1 MQIYIKKENIDQN
14 IQNISDHLE
23 SNIVFD
29 EPKKSHYLVYD
40 SNGLSFIKDSK
51 NPREILHI
59 NFLKGALGW
68 RMKRA
73 QHESNLKKALGK
85 NNDQLTI
92 FDATAG
98 LLTDAMIFLSLGH
111 KVIAVE
117 QSKILFCLVSDAI
130 FRARKDIPELKNLD
144 FINDNSI
151 NVYKRKHQQLDVIY
165 LDPMYPI
172 TKKNIK
178 KSGNINAITK
188 ILKLENLENNEDEF
202 ISSFMESNY
211 KKIILKRP
219 LKSKKNYSNINYQVI
234 GKTTRFD
241 IYL

>member
-14 IQNISDHLE
+14 VQNISDYLE
-23 SNIVFD
+23 SSLVFD
-29 EPKKSHYLVYD
+29 KPNKPHYLIYD
-40 SNGLSFIKDSK
+40 SNGLSYIKDSK

-85 NNDQLTI
+85 NTNQLAI

-98 LLTDAMIFLSLGH
+98 LLTDTMIFLSLGH
-111 KVIAVE
+111 KVVAVE
-117 QSKILFCLVSDAI
+117 QSKILFSLVNDAI
-130 FRARKDIPELKNLD
+130 LRAEKDIPELKNLK
-144 FINDNSI
+144 FINGNSI
-151 NVYKRKHQQLDVIY
+151 DIYKEKNYKCDVIY
-165 LDPMYPI
+165 LDPMYPRP
-172 TKKNIK
+172 KKNLK
-178 KSGNINAITK
+178 KSGNLETIK
-188 ILKLENLENNEDEF
+188 QILKLENLDKNNDEI
-202 ISSFMESNY
+202 ISMFLESNY
-211 KKIILKRP
+211 RKIIVKRP
-219 LKSKKNYSNINYQVI
+219 LKSDKTHSNINYQVK

>member
-14 IQNISDHLE
+14 VKNISDYLE
-23 SNIVFD
+23 SSLVFD
-29 EPKKSHYLVYD
+29 KPNKPHYLIYD

-85 NNDQLTI
+85 NTNQLAI

-98 LLTDAMIFLSLGH
+98 LLTDTMIFLSLGH
-111 KVIAVE
+111 KVVAVE
-117 QSKILFCLVSDAI
+117 QSKILFSLVNDAI
-130 FRARKDIPELKNLD
+130 LRAEKDIPELKNLK
-144 FINDNSI
+144 FINGNSI
-151 NVYKRKHQQLDVIY
+151 DIYKEKNYKCDVIY
-165 LDPMYPI
+165 LDPMYPRL
-172 TKKNIK
+172 KKNLK
-178 KSGNINAITK
+178 KSGNLETIK
-188 ILKLENLENNEDEF
+188 QILKLENLDKNNDEIINKF
-202 ISSFMESNY
+202 LESNY
-211 KKIILKRP
+211 KKIIVKRP
-219 LKSKKNYSNINYQVI
+219 LKSDKAHSNINYQVK

>member
-14 IQNISDHLE
+14 VQNISDYLE
-23 SNIVFD
+23 SSLVFD
-29 EPKKSHYLVYD
+29 KPNKPHYLIYD
-40 SNGLSFIKDSK
+40 SNGLSYIKDSK

-85 NNDQLTI
+85 NTNQLAI

-98 LLTDAMIFLSLGH
+98 LLTDTMIFLSLGH
-111 KVIAVE
+111 KVVAVE
-117 QSKILFCLVSDAI
+117 QSKILFSLVSDAI
-130 FRARKDIPELKNLD
+130 FRAENDIPELKNLK
-144 FINDNSI
+144 FINGNSI
-151 NVYKRKHQQLDVIY
+151 DVYREKNYQFDAVY

-172 TKKNIK
+172 LKKNIK
-178 KSGNINAITK
+178 KSGNLETIK
-188 ILKLENLENNEDEF
+188 HILKLENLDKDNDEI
-202 ISSFMESNY
+202 ISMFLESNY
-211 KKIILKRP
+211 RKIIVKRP
-219 LKSKKNYSNINYQVI
+219 LKSKKNYSNINYQVK

>member
-14 IQNISDHLE
+14 VQNISDYLE
-23 SNIVFD
+23 SSLVFD
-29 EPKKSHYLVYD
+29 KPNKPHYLIYD

-68 RMKRA
+68 RMKRV

-85 NNDQLTI
+85 NTNQLAI

-98 LLTDAMIFLSLGH
+98 LLTDTMIFLSLGH
-111 KVIAVE
+111 KVVAVE
-117 QSKILFCLVSDAI
+117 QSKILFSLVNDAI
-130 FRARKDIPELKNLD
+130 LRAEKDIPELKNLK
-144 FINDNSI
+144 FINGNSI
-151 NVYKRKHQQLDVIY
+151 DIYKKKNYKCDVIY
-165 LDPMYPI
+165 LDPMYPRL
-172 TKKNIK
+172 KKNLK
-178 KSGNINAITK
+178 KSGNLETIKQI
-188 ILKLENLENNEDEF
+188 IKLENLDKNNDEI
-202 ISSFMESNY
+202 ISMFLESNY
-211 KKIILKRP
+211 RKIIVKRP
-219 LKSKKNYSNINYQVI
+219 LKSDKNHSNINYQVK

>member
-14 IQNISDHLE
+14 VQNISDYLE
-23 SNIVFD
+23 SSLVFD
-29 EPKKSHYLVYD
+29 KPNKPHYLIYD

-85 NNDQLTI
+85 NTNKLAI

-98 LLTDAMIFLSLGH
+98 LLTDTMIFLSLGH
-111 KVIAVE
+111 KVVAVE
-117 QSKILFCLVSDAI
+117 QSKILFSLVNDAI
-130 FRARKDIPELKNLD
+130 FRAEKDIPELKNLK
-144 FINDNSI
+144 FINGNSI
-151 NVYKRKHQQLDVIY
+151 DIYKEKNYKCDVIF
-165 LDPMYPI
+165 LDPMYPKL
-172 TKKNIK
+172 KKNLK
-178 KSGNINAITK
+178 KSGNLETIKK
-188 ILKLENLENNEDEF
+188 ILKLENLDKNNDEIVSTF
-202 ISSFMESNY
+202 LESNY
-211 KKIILKRP
+211 RKIIVKRP
-219 LKSKKNYSNINYQVI
+219 LKSDKTHSNINYQVK